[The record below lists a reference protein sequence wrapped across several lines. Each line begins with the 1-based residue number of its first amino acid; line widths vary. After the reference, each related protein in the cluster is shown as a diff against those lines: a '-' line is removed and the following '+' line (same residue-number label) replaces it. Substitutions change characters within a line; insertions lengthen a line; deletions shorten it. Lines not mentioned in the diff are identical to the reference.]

1 MAKKILGLKA
11 WVIVKDR
18 PHNLDSLK
26 ALDPSSYLYQLTCG
40 VYYPAVRLS
49 DIPED
54 WNTEICYK
62 E

>member
-1 MAKKILGLKA
+1 MTKKILGLKS
-11 WVIVKDR
+11 WVIVKDK
-18 PHNLDSLK
+18 PHNLDTLREQ
-26 ALDPSSYLYQLTCG
+26 DPSNYLYQLNNG

-54 WNTEICYK
+54 WNTELCYK

>member
-1 MAKKILGLKA
+1 MAKKILGLKS
-11 WVIVKDR
+11 WEIVKDKL
-18 PHNLDSLK
+18 HNLDTLREQ
-26 ALDPSSYLYQLTCG
+26 DPANYLYQLNNG

-54 WNTEICYK
+54 WNTELCYK